1 MLDENVL
8 IRAIARDEVD
18 FSSGR
23 YVRLGNPDR
32 SALDLVAVIMA
43 NAHTLAIS
51 VELWRRYAHHR
62 EQLQESGIVAAPN
75 PLDVIAQAWVS
86 RVRFIPSPPSV
97 DLPEIFPMKDVYLAY
112 LALASGAALVTEDEG
127 IHDAA
132 GDPSLGFEV
141 LRIAEA
147 LERARQPA

>member
-1 MLDENVL
+1 M
-8 IRAIARDEVD
+8 
-18 FSSGR
+18 
-23 YVRLGNPDR
+23 
-32 SALDLVAVIMA
+32 
-43 NAHTLAIS
+43 
-51 VELWRRYAHHR
+51 
-62 EQLQESGIVAAPN
+62 
-75 PLDVIAQAWVS
+75 DVIAQAWVS

-97 DLPEIFPMKDVYLAY
+97 DLPDAFPMKDVYLAH

-132 GDPSLGFEV
+132 GDASLGFEV